1 MARIVSQ
8 LVLAAT
14 LIALTA
20 AAAAAAASPGT
31 DHKPGVSGM
40 P

>member
-1 MARIVSQ
+1 VSQ

-20 AAAAAAASPGT
+20 AAAAASPGT
-31 DHKPGVSGM
+31 DHKGVSGM